1 MFKAIQMSW
10 QRIRALFRKELITLL
25 MDPDV
30 RKVLIVPILVQSI
43 LFGYGATYN
52 LENVPWTYYDESHS
66 TIAQRIVR
74 QIGASSTFTLTD
86 LPLSQ
91 ENFAKSI
98 EEQKALVGIY
108 FPSDFTQTH
117 TCMLVA
123 DARNSTSA
131 NVAMGYVAEI
141 VDRVNRQHN
150 PSVMPRLAVRFL
162 FNENTL
168 TRWNIMPGLILTLS
182 MIQVMLLSGMTV
194 ARERE
199 EGSYDMMLMTPANS
213 IEIFCGKGLP
223 AMVVAIIQ
231 GLLIFSVC
239 YFWFKIPFAG
249 SMIDLLVVMILF
261 ACATVGVGLALSA
274 IARTIQQAMVMA
286 FLLVLPSVILSGLMT
301 PILAMPQW
309 MQIITILNPLRYSM
323 EAVRQIYFE
332 GHTIT
337 EVAHLLW
344 PLVLICCTVI
354 PTSLWLFRRKVA

>member
-1 MFKAIQMSW
+1 MSNAITRSW

-66 TIAQRIVR
+66 TVAQRIVR
-74 QIGASSTFTLTD
+74 QVDANNTFTLTD
-86 LPLSQ
+86 RPLSQ
-91 ENFAKSI
+91 RDFARSI
-98 EEQKALVGIY
+98 EEQKALVGLY
-108 FPSDFTQTH
+108 FPSDFATTH
-117 TCMLVA
+117 QFLLVA

-131 NVAMGYVAEI
+131 NVAMGYVVEVIDAI
-141 VDRVNRQHN
+141 NARDY
-150 PSVMPRLAVRFL
+150 PSAMPRLAVRFL
-162 FNENTL
+162 FNENNL

-199 EGSYDMMLMTPANS
+199 EGSFDMMLMTPTQS
-213 IEIFCGKGLP
+213 FEIFLGKGLP
-223 AMVVAIIQ
+223 AIFIAIVQ
-231 GLLIFSVC
+231 GLMIYCVC
-239 YFWFKIPFAG
+239 RFWFQIPFAG
-249 SMIDLLVVMILF
+249 QFIDLLAVMLLF
-261 ACATVGVGLALSA
+261 SCAIVGVGLALSA
-274 IARTIQQAMVMA
+274 LARTIQQATVMC

-301 PILAMPQW
+301 PVIAMPEW
-309 MQIITILNPLRYSM
+309 MQTITIINPLRYSM

-332 GHTIT
+332 GHSVA

-344 PLVLICCTVI
+344 PLILICCTVI